1 MVEVPE
7 KGRDTTQW
15 GRAIGP
21 LGWNSLGRRSVS
33 FPSSSE
39 CLGFTPEAISSFTGG
54 LLRRASAFRFSD
66 RPTVG
71 RVSLVSE
78 TRSCGAGRGGAEATG
93 GANAGRNQG
102 GSDPLR
108 VDPTGGAAPLGASPE
123 NAVAVQW
130 AVGAVCCGALG
141 CRVEEGLLS
150 VTVDGKR
157 RTLCSECAVEFVEE
171 ELE

>member
-1 MVEVPE
+1 M
-7 KGRDTTQW
+7 
-15 GRAIGP
+15 
-21 LGWNSLGRRSVS
+21 SL
-33 FPSSSE
+33 PSSSE
-39 CLGFTPEAISSFTGG
+39 CLELTPEANSPNTGG
-54 LLRRASAFRFSD
+54 LLCRASAFCFSE

-78 TRSCGAGRGGAEATG
+78 TRSCGAGRGGAEAAA
-93 GANAGRNQG
+93 GANGGRNKGRKQG
-102 GSDPLR
+102 LAP
-108 VDPTGGAAPLGASPE
+108 DPTGGAAPLGASPE
-123 NAVAVQW
+123 NAVVVRW

-141 CRVEEGLLS
+141 CRVDEGLLS